1 MTITTKLHVSA
12 STAATA
18 QQKQRRRNGH
28 MLPRIRHYSVM
39 MLLLSI
45 LCILFQLDTVSSFH
59 QQQQQRYTLS
69 SNRLSTKS
77 TTTTTVKAA
86 IPEQQEYTRDES
98 LTTTTT
104 TKTTKVKVNDTR
116 SRREI
121 LSRTLTIVGAAIFS
135 SCQSIDP
142 STITV
147 NRSIATVASAAAL
160 PDAIPK
166 VPTDLQ
172 EVRSLLQQAS
182 KQLEVV
188 PQLLKDQ
195 KWDAVRVVLGTKPLS
210 DCWNNKNTP
219 LLKSYADAIGGTPTG
234 DEFAALEGR
243 EELIGHLRYL
253 DTAVYN
259 NVFNPIATEGSNG
272 SSKALIDSYYNDPP
286 REYNASKAALDGL
299 IKLSD

>member
-45 LCILFQLDTVSSFH
+45 LFILFHLDTVSSFH

-98 LTTTTT
+98 LTTTT
-104 TKTTKVKVNDTR
+104 TTKVKVNDTR

>member
-1 MTITTKLHVSA
+1 MTITTKLQVP
-12 STAATA
+12 AATA
-18 QQKQRRRNGH
+18 RQKQRRRNGR
-28 MLPRIRHYSVM
+28 MLPSIYHYSVM

-45 LCILFQLDTVSSFH
+45 LFIFFQLDTASSFH
-59 QQQQQRYTLS
+59 HYHHQQQRYTFS
-69 SNRLSTKS
+69 SNHLSTKS
-77 TTTTTVKAA
+77 TTTTTVKAV
-86 IPEQQEYTRDES
+86 IPEQQEHTRDES

-104 TKTTKVKVNDTR
+104 TATKVEVNDDR
-116 SRREI
+116 SRREMI
-121 LSRTLTIVGAAIFS
+121 SRTLTIVGAAVFS

-142 STITV
+142 STITM
-147 NRSIATVASAAAL
+147 NPSTATVASAAAL

-219 LLKSYADAIGGTPTG
+219 LLKSYANAVGGTPTG

-286 REYNASKAALDGL
+286 REYDASKAALDGL

>member
-45 LCILFQLDTVSSFH
+45 LFILFHLDTVSSFH
-59 QQQQQRYTLS
+59 HQQQQRYTLS
-69 SNRLSTKS
+69 SNRLSTKT

-98 LTTTTT
+98 LTTTT
-104 TKTTKVKVNDTR
+104 TTKVKVNDTR